1 MQQALERKRGEMKV
15 LMKENSQLKKE
26 LSEWNN
32 RPEQRIHE
40 DVSSE
45 RSRIMRRWERRG
57 SVTE

>member
-26 LSEWNN
+26 LSVWKN

>member
-26 LSEWNN
+26 LSEWKN

-57 SVTE
+57 YVTE

>member
-26 LSEWNN
+26 LSEWKN

-45 RSRIMRRWERRG
+45 RSRIIRRWERRG

>member
-26 LSEWNN
+26 LSEWKN

-45 RSRIMRRWERRG
+45 RSRIMRR
-57 SVTE
+57 

>member
-26 LSEWNN
+26 LSEWKN

-45 RSRIMRRWERRG
+45 RSRIMRRWEWRG

>member
-26 LSEWNN
+26 LSEWKN

>member
-1 MQQALERKRGEMKV
+1 MQQALERKRSEMKV

-26 LSEWNN
+26 LSEWKN

>member
-26 LSEWNN
+26 VSEWKN

>member
-1 MQQALERKRGEMKV
+1 MQQALERKRSEMKV
-15 LMKENSQLKKE
+15 LMKENTQLKKE
-26 LSEWNN
+26 LSEWKN

-45 RSRIMRRWERRG
+45 RSRIMRRWEQHG